1 MFGIGGFELFIIL
14 VFGFLIFGPDKL
26 PEIAKTVGK
35 GIARFRAAQ
44 EEMNGVIKST
54 DIFDPND
61 PEQPF
66 KDPVEAL
73 DKLAKHQEEK
83 KSGKKVAAT
92 KAASGADSA
101 SAPAAASGTAA
112 ASSAKQ
118 ESFTE
123 RKARYERERAARKA
137 AEAKAAEE
145 AAKAEEAAAAGE
157 SESAAKPEPA
167 SAPAADA
174 EPASAPASTPATE
187 GGDE

>member
-14 VFGFLIFGPDKL
+14 VFAFLIFGPDKL
-26 PEIAKTVGK
+26 PEVAKTVGK
-35 GIARFRAAQ
+35 AIARFRRAQ
-44 EEMNGVIKST
+44 EEMNSVIKST

-83 KSGKKVAAT
+83 QNAKKT
-92 KAASGADSA
+92 GSA
-101 SAPAAASGTAA
+101 SAAKPSSTADA
-112 ASSAKQ
+112 TPASSADEAPAKQ

-145 AAKAEEAAAAGE
+145 AEKAEKAEAAEVATQDSASTAEAAPAQSGE
-157 SESAAKPEPA
+157 SAK
-167 SAPAADA
+167 
-174 EPASAPASTPATE
+174 TE

>member
-14 VFGFLIFGPDKL
+14 VFAFLIFGPDKL
-26 PEIAKTVGK
+26 PEVAKTVGK
-35 GIARFRAAQ
+35 AIARFRSAQ
-44 EEMNGVIKST
+44 EEMNSVIKST

-83 KSGKKVAAT
+83 QSAKKTGSSSSAKASSASNAKPAST
-92 KAASGADSA
+92 SDAASGDDA
-101 SAPAAASGTAA
+101 AP
-112 ASSAKQ
+112 AKQ

-145 AAKAEEAAAAGE
+145 AEKAEKTDAAETVAEG
-157 SESAAKPEPA
+157 SASTAEPSPTQSDA
-167 SAPAADA
+167 SAKTA
-174 EPASAPASTPATE
+174 

>member
-14 VFGFLIFGPDKL
+14 VFAFLIFGPDKL
-26 PEIAKTVGK
+26 PEVAKTVGK
-35 GIARFRAAQ
+35 AIARFRSAQ
-44 EEMNGVIKST
+44 EEMNSVIKST

-83 KSGKKVAAT
+83 QNAKKTGSASSAKPSST
-92 KAASGADSA
+92 SDDKPASGADG
-101 SAPAAASGTAA
+101 AP
-112 ASSAKQ
+112 AKQ

-145 AAKAEEAAAAGE
+145 AEKAGKAEAAEVATQDSASTAEAAPAQSGE
-157 SESAAKPEPA
+157 SAK
-167 SAPAADA
+167 
-174 EPASAPASTPATE
+174 TE

>member
-14 VFGFLIFGPDKL
+14 VFAFLIFGPDKL
-26 PEIAKTVGK
+26 PEVAKTVGK
-35 GIARFRAAQ
+35 AIARFRSAQ
-44 EEMNGVIKST
+44 EEMNSVIKST

-83 KSGKKVAAT
+83 QNAKKTGSASSAKPSST
-92 KAASGADSA
+92 SDAKPASGADE
-101 SAPAAASGTAA
+101 AP
-112 ASSAKQ
+112 AKQ

-145 AAKAEEAAAAGE
+145 AEKAEKAEAAEVATQDSASTAEAAPAQSGE
-157 SESAAKPEPA
+157 SAK
-167 SAPAADA
+167 
-174 EPASAPASTPATE
+174 TE

>member
-14 VFGFLIFGPDKL
+14 VFAFLIFGPDKL
-26 PEIAKTVGK
+26 PEVAKTIGK
-35 GIARFRAAQ
+35 AIARFRSAQ
-44 EEMNGVIKST
+44 EEMNSVIKST

-83 KSGKKVAAT
+83 QNAKKSHGENAKANDGTKSG
-92 KAASGADSA
+92 ASKSE
-101 SAPAAASGTAA
+101 
-112 ASSAKQ
+112 ASSEQAPAKQ
-118 ESFTE
+118 ETFTE

-137 AEAKAAEE
+137 AEAKEAEQAKSEKE
-145 AAKAEEAAAAGE
+145 AEVAL
-157 SESAAKPEPA
+157 P
-167 SAPAADA
+167 
-174 EPASAPASTPATE
+174 E

>member
-14 VFGFLIFGPDKL
+14 VFAFLIFGPDKL
-26 PEIAKTVGK
+26 PEVAKTVGK
-35 GIARFRAAQ
+35 AIARFRSAQ
-44 EEMNGVIKST
+44 EEMNSVIKST

-83 KSGKKVAAT
+83 QNAKKT
-92 KAASGADSA
+92 GSA
-101 SAPAAASGTAA
+101 SSAKPSSTSDAKP
-112 ASSAKQ
+112 ASSADEAPAKQ

-145 AAKAEEAAAAGE
+145 AEKAEKAEAAEVATQDSASNAE
-157 SESAAKPEPA
+157 VAPSQSEESAK
-167 SAPAADA
+167 
-174 EPASAPASTPATE
+174 TE

>member
-14 VFGFLIFGPDKL
+14 VFAFLIFGPDKL
-26 PEIAKTVGK
+26 PEVAKTVGK
-35 GIARFRAAQ
+35 AIARFRSAQ
-44 EEMNGVIKST
+44 EEMNSVIKST

-83 KSGKKVAAT
+83 QNAKKT
-92 KAASGADSA
+92 GSA
-101 SAPAAASGTAA
+101 SSAKPSSTSDAKPASSADEA
-112 ASSAKQ
+112 SAKQ

-145 AAKAEEAAAAGE
+145 AEKAEKAGAAEVATQDSASTAEAAPAQSGE
-157 SESAAKPEPA
+157 SAK
-167 SAPAADA
+167 
-174 EPASAPASTPATE
+174 TE

>member
-14 VFGFLIFGPDKL
+14 VFAFLIFGPDKL
-26 PEIAKTVGK
+26 PEVAKTIGK
-35 GIARFRAAQ
+35 AIARFRSAQ
-44 EEMNGVIKST
+44 EEMNSVIKST

-83 KSGKKVAAT
+83 QNAKKSQGENAKAKDGT
-92 KAASGADSA
+92 KPGASKSE
-101 SAPAAASGTAA
+101 
-112 ASSAKQ
+112 ASSEQAPAKQ
-118 ESFTE
+118 ETFTE

-137 AEAKAAEE
+137 AEAKEAEQAKSEKE
-145 AAKAEEAAAAGE
+145 AEVAL
-157 SESAAKPEPA
+157 P
-167 SAPAADA
+167 
-174 EPASAPASTPATE
+174 E

>member
-14 VFGFLIFGPDKL
+14 VFAFLIFGPDKL
-26 PEIAKTVGK
+26 PEVAKTVGK
-35 GIARFRAAQ
+35 AIARFRSAQ
-44 EEMNGVIKST
+44 EEMNSVIKST

-83 KSGKKVAAT
+83 QNAKKT
-92 KAASGADSA
+92 GSASSAKPSSTSDAKPASTTDSA
-101 SAPAAASGTAA
+101 SSADAAP
-112 ASSAKQ
+112 AKQ

-145 AAKAEEAAAAGE
+145 AEKAEKADAATQEQPSTPETAPAK
-157 SESAAKPEPA
+157 SEA
-167 SAPAADA
+167 SAK
-174 EPASAPASTPATE
+174 TE